1 MLLFTLPAHC
11 FQSSYQAPPSSS
23 LCYRFHDRS
32 WPTAPR
38 SCQPARFT
46 LLIHYSDTA
55 RMIFL
60 ILTLRC
66 PVSTFPRPAHQRGE
80 VCLSW
85 HLTFDHP
92 GSTRHFSSL
101 AGTPSIMCFP
111 EPAFPQLFPMFR
123 LLCFNN
129 CLLNKS
135 SISKSWECRKP
146 RSQVRKTGSS
156 LVGGRENKNVDLRA
170 L

>member
-1 MLLFTLPAHC
+1 MSRDPNYACRSHSASALKPPLNATVHTPCTLLPKQLP
-11 FQSSYQAPPSSS
+11 SPPPSPS
-23 LCYRFHDRS
+23 LCDRFHDRS
-32 WPTAPR
+32 WPTAPCSR
-38 SCQPARFT
+38 QPARFT

-111 EPAFPQLFPMFR
+111 EPAFSQLFPMFR

-129 CLLNKS
+129 CLLN
-135 SISKSWECRKP
+135 
-146 RSQVRKTGSS
+146 
-156 LVGGRENKNVDLRA
+156 L
-170 L
+170 